1 MNDNQGNI
9 RASLL
14 DRLIDQE
21 PEVSFE
27 PVQYRLLDMRQIKA
41 LVIRDLE
48 TLLNTRRTIY
58 QPPAEFIELNK
69 SVFIYGLQD
78 FTSQSTKS
86 TVLRKAL
93 RQDIERTV
101 ARFEPRLKNVKIHL
115 ESDSSGNSLRF
126 RINALLV
133 IEPETEPVQFDTV
146 FDINRSEYVISK

>member
-1 MNDNQGNI
+1 MNDIQGNI

-48 TLLNTRRTIY
+48 NLLNTRLTIY
-58 QPPAEFIELNK
+58 QPPAEFTEINR
-69 SVFIYGLQD
+69 SVLVYGLKD

-86 TVLRKAL
+86 TTLRKTL

-101 ARFEPRLKNVKIHL
+101 ARFEPRLRNVKIHL
-115 ESDSSGNSLRF
+115 EADQRGNSLRF

-133 IEPETEPVQFDTV
+133 MEPETEPVQFDTV

>member
-41 LVIRDLE
+41 FVIRDLE
-48 TLLNTRRTIY
+48 TLLNTRRIIY
-58 QPPAEFIELNK
+58 PPPAEFIELGK
-69 SVFIYGLQD
+69 SVLVYGLRD
-78 FTSQSTKS
+78 FTSQSTRS

-93 RQDIERTV
+93 RQDIERTI
-101 ARFEPRLKNVKIHL
+101 ARFEPRLKNVKIQL
-115 ESDSSGNSLRF
+115 DTDQSGNSLRF

-146 FDINRSEYVISK
+146 FDINRSEYVITK

>member
-1 MNDNQGNI
+1 MIDTQGNI

-14 DRLIDQE
+14 DRLIDYE
-21 PEVSFE
+21 PEVTFE

-48 TLLNTRRTIY
+48 NLLNTRRTIY
-58 QPPAEFIELNK
+58 PVPAEFIELNK
-69 SVFIYGLQD
+69 SVLAYGLKD
-78 FTSQSTKS
+78 FTSQSTRS
-86 TVLRKAL
+86 TALRKAL

-101 ARFEPRLKNVKIHL
+101 ARFEPRLKNVKIQI
-115 ESDSSGNSLRF
+115 EADQRGNTLKF

>member
-27 PVQYRLLDMRQIKA
+27 PVQFRLLDMRQIKA
-41 LVIRDLE
+41 FVIRDLE

-58 QPPAEFIELNK
+58 PPSAEFIELGK
-69 SVFIYGLQD
+69 SVLVYGLQD
-78 FTSQSTKS
+78 FTSQSTRS

-115 ESDSSGNSLRF
+115 ESDQSGNSLKF

>member
-1 MNDNQGNI
+1 MANDQGNI

-21 PEVSFE
+21 PEVSYE
-27 PVQYRLLDMRQIKA
+27 PVQYRLLDMREIKA

-48 TLLNTRRTIY
+48 NLLNTRRTIY
-58 QPPAEFIELNK
+58 QPSAEFTELNK
-69 SVFIYGLQD
+69 SVFVYGLRD

-86 TVLRKAL
+86 TALRKAL

-101 ARFEPRLKNVKIHL
+101 ARFEPRLRNVKIQL
-115 ESDSSGNSLRF
+115 DSDQRGNSLRF

-146 FDINRSEYVISK
+146 FDINRSEYVITE

>member
-1 MNDNQGNI
+1 MNDSQGNI

-41 LVIRDLE
+41 YVIRDIE
-48 TLLNTRRTIY
+48 NLLNTRRTIY
-58 QPPAEFIELNK
+58 PVPAEFTELNK
-69 SVFIYGLQD
+69 SVLVYGLRD

-93 RQDIERTV
+93 RQDIERTI

-115 ESDSSGNSLRF
+115 ESDQRGNSLRF

-146 FDINRSEYVISK
+146 FDINRSEYVITK

>member
-27 PVQYRLLDMRQIKA
+27 PVQYRLLDMRQIKV
-41 LVIRDLE
+41 LIIRDIE

-58 QPPAEFIELNK
+58 PPPAEFTELNK
-69 SVFIYGLQD
+69 SVLVYGLRD

-93 RQDIERTV
+93 RQDIERTI

-115 ESDSSGNSLRF
+115 ESDQRGNSLRF

-133 IEPETEPVQFDTV
+133 IEPETKPVQFDTV
-146 FDINRSEYVISK
+146 FDINRSEYVITK

>member
-27 PVQYRLLDMRQIKA
+27 PVQFRLLDMRRIKA
-41 LVIRDLE
+41 FVIRDLE
-48 TLLNTRRTIY
+48 TLLNTRRIIY
-58 QPPAEFIELNK
+58 PPPAEFIELGK
-69 SVFIYGLQD
+69 SVLVYGLKD
-78 FTSQSTKS
+78 FTSQSTRS
-86 TVLRKAL
+86 TGLRKAL
-93 RQDIERTV
+93 RQDIERTI

-115 ESDSSGNSLRF
+115 DSDSSGNSLRF

-146 FDINRSEYVISK
+146 FDVNRSEYVITK

>member
-1 MNDNQGNI
+1 MNDGQGNL
-9 RASLL
+9 RATLL
-14 DRLIDQE
+14 DRLIDEE

-27 PVQYRLLDMRQIKA
+27 PVQYRLLDMRQIRA

-48 TLLNTRRTIY
+48 NLLNTRRTIHA
-58 QPPAEFIELNK
+58 PPDEFTELNR
-69 SVFIYGLQD
+69 SVLVYGLRD
-78 FTSQSTKS
+78 FTSQNTKS

-101 ARFEPRLKNVKIHL
+101 ARFEPRLRNVKIHL
-115 ESDSSGNSLRF
+115 EGDQSGTSLRF

-146 FDINRSEYVISK
+146 FDINRSEYVITG

>member
-1 MNDNQGNI
+1 MDDNQGNI

-21 PEVSFE
+21 PEVTFE

-41 LVIRDLE
+41 FVIRDLE

-58 QPPAEFIELNK
+58 PPSAEFIELNK
-69 SVFIYGLQD
+69 SVFIYGLRD

-86 TVLRKAL
+86 TVLRKTL
-93 RQDIERTV
+93 RQDIERSV
-101 ARFEPRLKNVKIHL
+101 ARFEPRLKNVKIQL
-115 ESDSSGNSLRF
+115 DADQSGNSLRF

>member
-1 MNDNQGNI
+1 MSDNQGNI

-21 PEVSFE
+21 PEVPYE

-48 TLLNTRRTIY
+48 NLLNTRRTIY
-58 QPPAEFIELNK
+58 QPSAEFIELNK
-69 SVFIYGLQD
+69 SVFVYGLRD

-86 TVLRKAL
+86 ATLRKTL
-93 RQDIERTV
+93 RQDIERTI
-101 ARFEPRLKNVKIHL
+101 ARFEPRLRNVKIQI
-115 ESDSSGNSLRF
+115 ESDQSGNSLRF

-146 FDINRSEYVISK
+146 FDINRSEYVITG